1 MRDRLTPPR
10 IRARQKAGM
19 KIQPWQVPLETAVKA
34 PQRKSGDGVAMEG
47 AESQPVVVPAANTA
61 RECLVSF
68 EVPGEP
74 TAKGRGRV
82 GVNRGTGRAQVF
94 TPEKTRTAERS
105 IRQFAA
111 DAMAGTNPFD
121 GPLALIVT
129 AYRAKGM
136 PKSKAGHAAAL
147 AGHIAPTTK
156 PDGDNYLKAACDA
169 CNGVVWVDDAL
180 IVDMTIRKR
189 YSDRPRLEIEL
200 RRWTVEVMG

>member
-1 MRDRLTPPR
+1 MRDRLTPHEYEL
-10 IRARQKAGM
+10 AKKAGM

-34 PQRKSGDGVAMEG
+34 PQRKSVDGVAMEAG
-47 AESQPVVVPAANTA
+47 SMPIVVPVANTA
-61 RECLVSF
+61 RECLVLF

-82 GVNRGTGRAQVF
+82 GINRGTGRAQVF

-111 DAMAGTNPFD
+111 DAMAGRNPFD
-121 GPLALIVT
+121 SPLSLIVT
-129 AYRAKGM
+129 AYRAKGL

-189 YSDRPRLEIEL
+189 YSDRPRLEIEV
-200 RRWTVEVMG
+200 RRWINEAAG